1 MKQFK
6 PSVKDAMVT
15 IDHVEE
21 TSEGLLKGGFAI
33 IGGGEGDGISPLSN
47 FLFFCSNSGN
57 CDDCSNKVQ
66 GCGAPTSKAG
76 SNRVMDT
83 PSLSF

>member
-33 IGGGEGDGISPLSN
+33 IGGDDDISPLAN
-47 FLFFCSNSGN
+47 YVLCINTTN
-57 CDDCSNKVQ
+57 CDCN
-66 GCGAPTSKAG
+66 PTCP
-76 SNRVMDT
+76 T
-83 PSLSF
+83 PKKKSGDSTTIALKF